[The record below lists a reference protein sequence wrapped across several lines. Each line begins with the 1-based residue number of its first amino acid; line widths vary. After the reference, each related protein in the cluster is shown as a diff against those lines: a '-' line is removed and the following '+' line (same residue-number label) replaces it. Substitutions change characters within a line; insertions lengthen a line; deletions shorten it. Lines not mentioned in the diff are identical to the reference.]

1 MDFESIIKFIM
12 FAAVIVW
19 YIYSAFKKSQAKS
32 TSKTTPPE
40 QNRQTRPP
48 KKTTERRPL
57 DDVLK
62 DLFGLPEIETPKTP
76 PPRPRPALKV
86 KDAAIKEKRVEIKS
100 KAPPTRKKTAPKIVI
115 QPFTQT
121 SSKNFLTF
129 SSNPLAQAIILS
141 DVLGPAKSQRD
152 DSLI

>member
-1 MDFESIIKFIM
+1 MEFESIIKFIM

-19 YIYSAFKKSQAKS
+19 YIYSTFKKSQAKAAA
-32 TSKTTPPE
+32 KTRPIE
-40 QNRQTRPP
+40 QTRQTIAP
-48 KKTTERRPL
+48 KKTAESRPI

-76 PPRPRPALKV
+76 PPKPRPVIKV
-86 KDAAIKEKRVEIKS
+86 KNTSLKEKRLEMKS
-100 KAPPTRKKTAPKIVI
+100 KTPPRRKKTAPKSTK
-115 QPFTQT
+115 QP
-121 SSKNFLTF
+121 SIKRPDKNLLTF